1 MKTQA
6 ANIYGFPEEGNAL
19 LREEEAGECC
29 QQGAI
34 EEIKYSLQNESALLP
49 GALKEEKAIK
59 EKDEL
64 LREA

>member
-1 MKTQA
+1 M
-6 ANIYGFPEEGNAL
+6 
-19 LREEEAGECC
+19 REEAAQECQ

-34 EEIKYSLQNESALLP
+34 EEVKDSLQNEMAALS

-64 LREA
+64 LREAQVEVA